1 MRLQQAQYI
10 GPGRI
15 AKRIR
20 VRMVSVINV
29 ELKPDV
35 FHLHSYQSTFSA
47 SFHEEKQNYKTPQH
61 KAWCSFHPVN
71 LKRMTKVK
79 IKPSNS
85 TNRRLEE
92 TSTKA
97 SSVQFAPDKSH
108 QPKLF
113 QTTFLNSKNKAAI
126 ESYFRSEMDLS
137 KTELPDKDIK
147 ILNLLVKK

>member
-1 MRLQQAQYI
+1 M
-10 GPGRI
+10 
-15 AKRIR
+15 
-20 VRMVSVINV
+20 RMVSVINV

-47 SFHEEKQNYKTPQH
+47 GLQEEKQKYEMSSH
-61 KAWCSFHPVN
+61 KARGCSFHPVN
-71 LKRMTKVK
+71 LKRMTRVK

-92 TSTKA
+92 TSTKT

-108 QPKLF
+108 QPKL
-113 QTTFLNSKNKAAI
+113 FLNSKNKAAI